1 MKDMTQGSPT
11 RLLLIF
17 SIPLLIGNLFQQ
29 LYNVS
34 DTMIVGRTI
43 GVEALAALG
52 AAVAAKKEELAATA
66 KQQAEEIAK
75 KETKLALLKDSSTKV
90 IGQIDGIIG
99 KLDNILENNGSGNDN
114 N

>member
-1 MKDMTQGSPT
+1 MK
-11 RLLLIF
+11 RKRNF
-17 SIPLLIGNLFQQ
+17 EH
-29 LYNVS
+29 
-34 DTMIVGRTI
+34 GRQEFRNDKDCRRDRALT
-43 GVEALAALG
+43 EALAALG

>member
-1 MKDMTQGSPT
+1 MDAKNSELTKTADAIAALT
-11 RLLLIF
+11 
-17 SIPLLIGNLFQQ
+17 
-29 LYNVS
+29 
-34 DTMIVGRTI
+34 
-43 GVEALAALG
+43 EALAALG

-90 IGQIDGIIG
+90 IGQIDGI
-99 KLDNILENNGSGNDN
+99 LDNILENNGSGNDN

>member
-1 MKDMTQGSPT
+1 MDTKNSEMTKT
-11 RLLLIF
+11 ADAIAAL
-17 SIPLLIGNLFQQ
+17 
-29 LYNVS
+29 
-34 DTMIVGRTI
+34 T
-43 GVEALAALG
+43 EALAALG

-90 IGQIDGIIG
+90 IGQIGGIIG

>member
-1 MKDMTQGSPT
+1 MQS
-11 RLLLIF
+11 LYENAIF
-17 SIPLLIGNLFQQ
+17 VG
-29 LYNVS
+29 
-34 DTMIVGRTI
+34 DTAT
-43 GVEALAALG
+43 EALAALG

>member
-1 MKDMTQGSPT
+1 MDAKEFRIDKDCRRDRRPDRSAWP
-11 RLLLIF
+11 R
-17 SIPLLIGNLFQQ
+17 SAPPL
-29 LYNVS
+29 
-34 DTMIVGRTI
+34 RP
-43 GVEALAALG
+43 
-52 AAVAAKKEELAATA
+52 KKEELAATA
-66 KQQAEEIAK
+66 KQQAEEIVK

>member
-1 MKDMTQGSPT
+1 MK
-11 RLLLIF
+11 RKRNF
-17 SIPLLIGNLFQQ
+17 EH
-29 LYNVS
+29 
-34 DTMIVGRTI
+34 GRQEFRNDKDCRRDRRPDRSACRARRRRC
-43 GVEALAALG
+43 G
-52 AAVAAKKEELAATA
+52 KKEELAATA